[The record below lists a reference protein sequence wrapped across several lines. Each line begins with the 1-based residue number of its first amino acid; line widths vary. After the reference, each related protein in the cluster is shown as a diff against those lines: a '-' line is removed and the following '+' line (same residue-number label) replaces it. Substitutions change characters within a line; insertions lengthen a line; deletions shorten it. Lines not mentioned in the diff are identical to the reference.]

1 MNEDFIIVHQS
12 PASIEVISK
21 VGTLTVSAPD
31 SVGPKEF
38 MNENVIVHEAPAP
51 IEVISRVGT
60 LTVSAP
66 GPLGPRGFT
75 GPTGPQGPA
84 GVAGGLDSLDD
95 VLLVNLQD
103 GQLLRYSAPL
113 QSWTNSNTVDGGN
126 F

>member
-21 VGTLTVSAPD
+21 VGTLTVSAP
-31 SVGPKEF
+31 
-38 MNENVIVHEAPAP
+38 
-51 IEVISRVGT
+51 
-60 LTVSAP
+60 

-75 GPTGPQGPA
+75 GATGPQGPS
-84 GVAGGLDSLDD
+84 GVAGGIDAIDD
-95 VLLVNLQD
+95 VLIVNLQD

-113 QSWTNSNTVDGGN
+113 QQWTNSNTLDGGN